1 MAKETEIGTMI
12 REGKSDEAMAKL
24 VRLLRKHGGNT
35 VHSAE
40 EVGVHHATLKRWV
53 VNLETAGKPIREAL
67 EEIRVAA
74 AQKLAKPKVVR
85 ARKSA

>member
-12 REGKSDEAMAKL
+12 REGKNEGAMAKL
-24 VRLLRKHGGNT
+24 VRLLRKHDGNT

-53 VNLETAGKPIREAL
+53 VNLETAGQPIRKAL
-67 EEIRVAA
+67 EDIRVEA
-74 AQKLAKPKVVR
+74 AQKQAKPKVVR
-85 ARKSA
+85 ARKTA

>member
-1 MAKETEIGTMI
+1 MANEIEIGTMI
-12 REGKSDEAMAKL
+12 RDNAEEAMARL

-40 EVGVHHATLKRWV
+40 EVGVHHATLKRWI
-53 VNLETAGKPIREAL
+53 VNLEKAGQPIRQAL

-74 AQKLAKPKVVR
+74 AQKMAKSKVVR